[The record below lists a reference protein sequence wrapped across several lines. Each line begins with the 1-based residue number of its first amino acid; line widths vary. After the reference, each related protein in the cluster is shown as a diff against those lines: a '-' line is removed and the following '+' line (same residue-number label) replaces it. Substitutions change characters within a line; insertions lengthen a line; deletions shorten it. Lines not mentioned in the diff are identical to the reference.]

1 MRRPVAIMCP
11 PSLLCASE
19 VSLAAFDPG
28 AVTTPAELVGRP
40 GASRGLAAFGEC
52 APQVSPG
59 NYWKMQILEEFF

>member
-1 MRRPVAIMCP
+1 MRRLVAIMCP

-19 VSLAAFDPG
+19 VSLAAIDPG

-52 APQVSPG
+52 APQGSP
-59 NYWKMQILEEFF
+59 ILE